1 MIFQN
6 RLFYILL
13 ISVLSMVVI
22 SGCSQQK
29 NPSIVQTDSITPTS
43 GFSSYENPIQ
53 GIKVN
58 YPFDW
63 SIKENIGVVAVVFLS
78 SKSGSSDQFQE
89 NVNII
94 VQDISSESITL
105 KKYTESNMDDIK
117 KNPDASLI
125 DSGEMTLGGSPG
137 YKVVYSAKKSPFN
150 LQVFQAWTI
159 KNSKIYLI
167 SYTAEVSKYQDHLNS
182 VIQMLNSFEIL
193 K

>member
-182 VIQMLNSFEIL
+182 VTQMLNSFEIL